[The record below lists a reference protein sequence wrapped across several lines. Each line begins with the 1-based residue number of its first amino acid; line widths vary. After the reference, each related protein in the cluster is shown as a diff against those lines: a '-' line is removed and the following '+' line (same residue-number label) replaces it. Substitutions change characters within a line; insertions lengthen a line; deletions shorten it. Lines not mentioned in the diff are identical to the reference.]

1 MINIFPIIL
10 LIITF
15 WGVKAYGRST
25 SPDFFTLQQTKNIQG
40 IACIF
45 VILHHLVQ
53 QVSGYGVINK
63 GPITILNDTGIFF
76 TAIFFFVSG
85 YGLMISLETKPD
97 YLDKFLLKR
106 LPTVLIPF
114 WIVNIIGV
122 ILNIFL
128 YGPVNSPLE
137 NLFAVLG
144 LNLIYQE
151 KRRGACSYD
160 ISCSCGYFLQFT
172 SGTRPWRKGSLVQ
185 GRVVV

>member
-40 IACIF
+40 ITCIF

-122 ILNIFL
+122 ILNIFYMDL
-128 YGPVNSPLE
+128 LILRLRIYL
-137 NLFAVLG
+137 LFWDL
-144 LNLIYQE
+144 
-151 KRRGACSYD
+151 
-160 ISCSCGYFLQFT
+160 T
-172 SGTRPWRKGSLVQ
+172 
-185 GRVVV
+185 